1 MQHLYASRVV
11 SELRPTQSHNLLF
24 KDVWRLHW
32 FLLLLILVPNQIFCN
47 SYFMKFIVNEIKST
61 ALSTFHINSAAIS
74 LGIPDHLLMNA
85 NSSVSQMTGTLAFS
99 HENMFQKINWGTKV
113 I

>member
-1 MQHLYASRVV
+1 
-11 SELRPTQSHNLLF
+11 
-24 KDVWRLHW
+24 
-32 FLLLLILVPNQIFCN
+32 
-47 SYFMKFIVNEIKST
+47 MKFIVNEIIST

-99 HENMFQKINWGTKV
+99 HENTFQKKNWGTKV